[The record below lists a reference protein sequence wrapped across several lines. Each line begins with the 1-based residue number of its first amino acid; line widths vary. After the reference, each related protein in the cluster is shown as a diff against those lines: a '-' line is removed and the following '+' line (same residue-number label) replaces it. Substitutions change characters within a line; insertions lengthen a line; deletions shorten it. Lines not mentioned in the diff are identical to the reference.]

1 MPRRLVIFI
10 GAALFVALVLSA
22 AGCGDGSP
30 GTEDP
35 DAAQGSTTTTTV
47 YVAPLDGVLEA
58 GDGLAAAKQGLVQV
72 LGLATAD
79 LRVSTLVPRS
89 PGADAVVVWTAGRAE
104 IDSATGRVYFLSTE
118 IPHVD
123 PRRALMSDTLLKC
136 KAEKVPALLGW
147 GDGTLHGLGFRQVQA
162 GAISP
167 DTDLYTL
174 VWDQYA
180 GDGSVTDGSIEI
192 RLDPRSGET
201 AWFSLWPAA
210 EGPEIAGALGAADA
224 MSIAETHI
232 FLQTKTAIPLAGDGS
247 LILMGKKVSQELK
260 MVKDRKITRDKQ
272 VLTWVISLSGLVGDE
287 AVGGTVYVD
296 ATTGEV
302 LAYEALSD
310 E

>member
-1 MPRRLVIFI
+1 LPRRLVIFI
-10 GAALFVALVLSA
+10 VAALFAALVVA
-22 AGCGDGSP
+22 TAGCGDGSP

-47 YVAPLDGVLEA
+47 YVAPVDGALEP
-58 GDGLAAAKQGLVQV
+58 GDGLAAAKKGLAQI

-118 IPHVD
+118 VPYVD
-123 PRRALMSDTLLKC
+123 PRRALMSAALLKY
-136 KAEKVPALLGW
+136 KAEKAPALLGW
-147 GDGTLHGLGFRQVQA
+147 GDATLDGMGFRQVQE

-174 VWDQYA
+174 VWDQYSA
-180 GDGSVTDGSIEI
+180 DGSATDGFLEI

-201 AWFSLWPAA
+201 AWFSMSPAG

-232 FLQTKTAIPLAGDGS
+232 FLQTKTVIPLAGDGS
-247 LILMGKKVSQELK
+247 LILIDKKVSQELK
-260 MVKDRKITRDKQ
+260 TVQDRKITRDKQ

-287 AVGGTVYVD
+287 TVGGTVYVD